1 MALVHPISPSIK
13 PPQCLYLV
21 AFLLPVPWPVL
32 ANTAYANSN
41 LQAQERTLLPGNN
54 L

>member
-1 MALVHPISPSIK
+1 MVLVHSISPSIK

-21 AFLLPVPWPVL
+21 AFLLPVPWPSL
-32 ANTAYANSN
+32 ANSAYANPN
-41 LQAQERTLLPGNN
+41 LQAQERTLLHANN